1 MSEWERESGVYGKYE
16 CVSAWKYECINV
28 CGSKN
33 LPVFSGFINMIVCE
47 GGGIKVI
54 ITMNV
59 FRVKSV
65 SQRSKYDCVN
75 VQVGKCAC
83 ESVYEHWKVPK

>member
-1 MSEWERESGVYGKYE
+1 
-16 CVSAWKYECINV
+16 
-28 CGSKN
+28 
-33 LPVFSGFINMIVCE
+33 MIVCE

-83 ESVYEHWKVPK
+83 ESVYEH